1 MFHNIKQFR
10 NIKPEIRILGVDDAP
25 FVPHSKEQVMLIGTL
40 FRAGNWLDGVL
51 RTYITVDGTDATT
64 SLITMV
70 NGSRHLEQLGVMM
83 LDGITFG
90 GFNVVNIRKIFQET
104 GVPVIVIMRKY
115 PDLPRIK
122 KALKN
127 FNDWEERWN
136 NILEAGNI
144 YKVHKLHNQES
155 IYMQLCGITE
165 EDARE
170 IVTLSATRSAIPEP
184 IRAAHIIAAGVTTG
198 ESKGNA

>member
-1 MFHNIKQFR
+1 M
-10 NIKPEIRILGVDDAP
+10 GVDDAP
-25 FVPHSKEQVMLIGTL
+25 FVPHSKEQVMIVGTL

-64 SLITMV
+64 SLIAMV

-127 FNDWEERWN
+127 FPDWEERWN
-136 NILEAGNI
+136 HIIEAGDI
-144 YKVHKLHNQES
+144 YKVHKIHNHEP

-184 IRAAHIIAAGVTTG
+184 IRVAHIIAAGVTTG

>member
-1 MFHNIKQFR
+1 M
-10 NIKPEIRILGVDDAP
+10 GVDDAP

-51 RTYITVDGTDATT
+51 RTYITVNGTDATS
-64 SLITMV
+64 SLIKMV
-70 NGSRHLEQLGVMM
+70 KGSRHLEQLGVMM
-83 LDGITFG
+83 LDGVTFG
-90 GFNVVNIRKIFQET
+90 GFNVVNIREIFQET
-104 GVPVIVIMRKY
+104 GVPVIVIMRKC

-127 FNDWEERWN
+127 FQDWEERWN
-136 NILEAGNI
+136 HILEAGEI
-144 YKVHKLHNQES
+144 YKVHKIHNQEPV
-155 IYMQLCGITE
+155 YMQVCGISE
-165 EDARE
+165 KDARE
-170 IVTLSATRSAIPEP
+170 VVRISATRSAIPEP